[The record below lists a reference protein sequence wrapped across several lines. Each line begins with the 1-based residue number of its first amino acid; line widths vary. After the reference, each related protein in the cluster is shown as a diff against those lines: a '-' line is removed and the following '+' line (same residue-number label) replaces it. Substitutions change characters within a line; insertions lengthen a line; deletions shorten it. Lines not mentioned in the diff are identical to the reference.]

1 MQKKVLKMLEETTLS
16 QKLKFQTSETKRM
29 AKIKKMN
36 LRRSLHQMRVTVMKK
51 TNKQTSL

>member
-29 AKIKKMN
+29 VKIKKMN